1 MGRIIP
7 QICADFSMKDQRH
20 KNFKRSRM
28 QFEEHGDVNDDYDMV
43 AKVTDPECFRCRT
56 RGKNSVQN

>member
-1 MGRIIP
+1 
-7 QICADFSMKDQRH
+7 MKDQRH